1 MDAVGKYIE
10 NVSIGLAL
18 QHLKRTSKSH
28 VAHHVECQTARPG
41 GHVSSRAPIR
51 YSLGLGTI
59 CLIYHAVTEDI
70 DVFQDMI
77 FHCLYHISRE
87 RL

>member
-10 NVSIGLAL
+10 NISIGLAR
-18 QHLKRTSKSH
+18 QHLKGTSESD
-28 VAHHVECQTARPG
+28 VAHHVECQTARPD
-41 GHVSSRAPIR
+41 GHVSSRAPIH
-51 YSLGLGTI
+51 YSHGLGTI

-70 DVFQDMI
+70 DVLQDMI
-77 FHCLYHISRE
+77 FHCLYHTSRE